1 MSDLAVKVSSA
12 TEEYLEIIYRLEEKS
27 GVATT
32 SDLVKSLKVAPG
44 TVTNTIARL
53 EKESLVIH
61 EPYRGV
67 KLTEKGRRIALR
79 TIRKHRLSERLLTD
93 LLDVEWDKV
102 HEAACKLEHS
112 ISDEIAKKIEKALGH
127 PKTCPHGNPIPT
139 ECGGIIE
146 EKSRPLSDL
155 DLGERGVIAKITDE
169 GREVLE
175 YLSSLEVR
183 PDKTLEII
191 EKAPFGGP
199 ITIRIEGKDRALS
212 QEIAS
217 LIKIRT
223 TKEKQISEE
232 H

>member
-1 MSDLAVKVSSA
+1 VTAEITSA
-12 TEEYLEIIYRLEEKS
+12 AEEYLEMIYRLQEKG

-93 LLDVEWDKV
+93 LLNVEWEKV
-102 HEAACKLEHS
+102 HEEACRLEHS

-146 EKSRPLSDL
+146 EKSIPLSEFNV
-155 DLGERGVIAKITDE
+155 GEKGVIAKITDE
-169 GREVLE
+169 RREMLE
-175 YLSSLEVR
+175 YLNSLKVR
-183 PDKTLEII
+183 PNKIIEII
-191 EKAPFGGP
+191 DRAPFGSP
-199 ITIRIEGKDRALS
+199 ITVKIEGKTCALS

-217 LIKIRT
+217 LIEIRKI
-223 TKEKQISEE
+223 EGEE
-232 H
+232 T

>member
-1 MSDLAVKVSSA
+1 VNVEVTSA
-12 TEEYLEIIYRLEEKS
+12 TEEYLEIIYKLQKKS

-32 SDLVKSLKVAPG
+32 SDLARALKVTPG

-53 EKESLVIH
+53 EKESFVIH

-67 KLTEKGRRIALR
+67 RLTEKGRRIALR

-93 LLDVEWDKV
+93 LLNVEWERV

-146 EKSRPLSDL
+146 KSSEPLSEFNIGDK
-155 DLGERGVIAKITDE
+155 GVIAKITDE
-169 GREVLE
+169 RRELLE

-183 PDKTLEII
+183 PDKIVEIVD
-191 EKAPFGGP
+191 KAPFGGP
-199 ITIRIEGKDRALS
+199 ITVRIEGKNHAISR
-212 QEIAS
+212 EIAS
-217 LIKIRT
+217 LIEARKIEQ
-223 TKEKQISEE
+223 EKS
-232 H
+232 

>member
-1 MSDLAVKVSSA
+1 MEVTSA
-12 TEEYLEIIYRLEEKS
+12 TEEYLEIIYKLQKKS

-32 SDLVKSLKVAPG
+32 SDLARALKVTPG

-53 EKESLVIH
+53 EKESFVIR

-67 KLTEKGRRIALR
+67 RLTEKGRRIALR

-93 LLDVEWDKV
+93 LLNVEWERV

-146 EKSRPLSDL
+146 KSSEPLSEFNIGDK
-155 DLGERGVIAKITDE
+155 GVIAKITDE
-169 GREVLE
+169 RRELLE

-183 PDKTLEII
+183 PDKIVEIVD
-191 EKAPFGGP
+191 KAPFGGP
-199 ITIRIEGKDRALS
+199 ITVRIEGKNHAISR
-212 QEIAS
+212 EIAS
-217 LIKIRT
+217 LIEARKIEQ
-223 TKEKQISEE
+223 EKS
-232 H
+232 

>member
-1 MSDLAVKVSSA
+1 MNVEVTSA
-12 TEEYLEIIYRLEEKS
+12 TEEYLEIIYKLQKKS

-32 SDLVKSLKVAPG
+32 SDLARALKVTPG

-53 EKESLVIH
+53 EKESFVIH

-67 KLTEKGRRIALR
+67 RLTEKGRRIALR

-93 LLDVEWDKV
+93 LLNVEWERV

-146 EKSRPLSDL
+146 KSSEPLSEFNIGDK
-155 DLGERGVIAKITDE
+155 GVIAKITDE
-169 GREVLE
+169 RRELLE

-183 PDKTLEII
+183 PDKIVEIVD
-191 EKAPFGGP
+191 KAPFGGP
-199 ITIRIEGKDRALS
+199 ITVRIEGKNHALS
-212 QEIAS
+212 REIAS
-217 LIKIRT
+217 LIEARKI
-223 TKEKQISEE
+223 E
-232 H
+232 

>member
-1 MSDLAVKVSSA
+1 MEVTSA
-12 TEEYLEIIYRLEEKS
+12 TEEYLEIIYKLQRKS

-32 SDLVKSLKVAPG
+32 SDLVRLLKVAPG

-53 EKESLVIH
+53 ERESFVIH

-67 KLTEKGRRIALR
+67 KLTEKGQRIALR

-93 LLDVEWDKV
+93 LLNVEWEKV

-146 EKSRPLSDL
+146 KSSEPLSKFNV
-155 DLGERGVIAKITDE
+155 GEKGVIVKITDE
-169 GREVLE
+169 RRELLE
-175 YLSSLEVR
+175 YLSSINVK
-183 PDKTLEII
+183 PDRLVEII
-191 EKAPFGGP
+191 DKAPFNGP
-199 ITIRIEGKDRALS
+199 ITIKVEGESRALS
-212 QEIAS
+212 PEIAS
-217 LIKIRT
+217 IIEARKIEE
-223 TKEKQISEE
+223 EKP
-232 H
+232 

>member
-1 MSDLAVKVSSA
+1 MTTKVTSA
-12 TEEYLEIIYRLEEKS
+12 TEEYLEIIYKLQEKS

-32 SDLVKSLKVAPG
+32 SDLVRSLKVAPG

-61 EPYRGV
+61 KPYRGV
-67 KLTEKGRRIALR
+67 RLTEKGRRIALR

-93 LLDVEWDKV
+93 LLNVEWEKV

-146 EKSRPLSDL
+146 EKCEPLSEL
-155 DLGERGVIAKITDE
+155 SPGEKGVIAKITDE
-169 GREVLE
+169 RTELLE
-175 YLSSLEVR
+175 YLNSIGVR
-183 PDKTLEII
+183 PNKIVEII

-199 ITIRIEGKDRALS
+199 IVIRIEGKDHALS

-217 LIKIRT
+217 LIEIKKIGREET
-223 TKEKQISEE
+223 SEE

>member
-1 MSDLAVKVSSA
+1 LAVKVTSA

-32 SDLVKSLKVAPG
+32 SDLVRSLKVAPG

-67 KLTEKGRRIALR
+67 KLTEKGRRIALQ

-93 LLDVEWDKV
+93 LLNVEWERV

-127 PKTCPHGNPIPT
+127 PRTCPHGNPIPT

-146 EKSRPLSDL
+146 EKSMPLSDL
-155 DLGERGVIAKITDE
+155 ELGEKGVIVKITDE
-169 GREVLE
+169 RREVLE
-175 YLSSLEVR
+175 YLSSLDVR
-183 PDKTLEII
+183 PEKTVEVV
-191 EKAPFGGP
+191 EKAPLGGP
-199 ITIRIEGKDRALS
+199 ITIRIEGKNRALS
-212 QEIAS
+212 QEMAS
-217 LIKIRT
+217 HIKIRIAKKT
-223 TKEKQISEE
+223 RISEGQ
-232 H
+232 

>member
-1 MSDLAVKVSSA
+1 MATEVTSA
-12 TEEYLEIIYRLEEKS
+12 TEEYLEIIYKLQEKR

-32 SDLVKSLKVAPG
+32 SDLVRSLKVAPG

-61 EPYRGV
+61 KPYRGV

-93 LLDVEWDKV
+93 LLNVEWERV

-146 EKSRPLSDL
+146 ESSKPLTEF

-169 GREVLE
+169 RRELLE
-175 YLSSLEVR
+175 YLNSLKVR
-183 PDKTLEII
+183 PDKIVEII
-191 EKAPFGGP
+191 DKAPFGGP
-199 ITIRIEGKDRALS
+199 ITIKIEGERHALS
-212 QEIAS
+212 PEIAS
-217 LIKIRT
+217 LIEVRKIQ
-223 TKEKQISEE
+223 EENQEE

>member
-1 MSDLAVKVSSA
+1 MNVEVTSA
-12 TEEYLEIIYRLEEKS
+12 TEEYLEIIYKLQKKS

-32 SDLVKSLKVAPG
+32 SDLARALKVTPG

-53 EKESLVIH
+53 EKESFVIR

-67 KLTEKGRRIALR
+67 RLTEKGRRIALR

-93 LLDVEWDKV
+93 LLNVEWERV

-146 EKSRPLSDL
+146 KSSEPLSEFNIGDK
-155 DLGERGVIAKITDE
+155 GVIAKITDE
-169 GREVLE
+169 RRELLE

-183 PDKTLEII
+183 PDKIVEIVD
-191 EKAPFGGP
+191 KAPFGGP
-199 ITIRIEGKDRALS
+199 ITVRIEGKNHALS
-212 QEIAS
+212 REIAS
-217 LIKIRT
+217 LIEARKI
-223 TKEKQISEE
+223 E
-232 H
+232 

>member
-1 MSDLAVKVSSA
+1 MNVEVTSA
-12 TEEYLEIIYRLEEKS
+12 TEEYLEIIYKLQKKS

-32 SDLVKSLKVAPG
+32 SDLARALKVTPG

-53 EKESLVIH
+53 EKESFVIH

-67 KLTEKGRRIALR
+67 RLTEKGRRIALR

-93 LLDVEWDKV
+93 LLNVEWERV

-146 EKSRPLSDL
+146 KSSEPLSEFNIGDK
-155 DLGERGVIAKITDE
+155 GVIAKITDE
-169 GREVLE
+169 RRELLE

-183 PDKTLEII
+183 PDKIVEIVD
-191 EKAPFGGP
+191 KAPFGGP
-199 ITIRIEGKDRALS
+199 ITVRIEGKNHAISR
-212 QEIAS
+212 EIAS
-217 LIKIRT
+217 LIEARKIEQ
-223 TKEKQISEE
+223 EKS
-232 H
+232 